1 MTLIYNYLNI
11 IIQKDL
17 KGTDGETKGISLM
30 NTKQT
35 FCIFYNYARSNLIH
49 WATLIWNKH

>member
-17 KGTDGETKGISLM
+17 KGIDGETKGISLM
-30 NTKQT
+30 NTKL
-35 FCIFYNYARSNLIH
+35 NKRSAFFIITPDLI
-49 WATLIWNKH
+49 